1 MSILNTPG
9 SSQTHIHTQVL
20 IIGAGVTGAGLVRDL
35 TLRGVGCI
43 LVEQKDLTA
52 GASGANHG
60 LLHSGARYIKSD
72 PASAVECRKEN
83 HILKKLAPHC
93 IDTCGGLFVAV
104 AGDDEK
110 YIADFP
116 QLCAQSG
123 ISARA
128 VDLADA
134 REMEPALS
142 DRLIAAYAV
151 DDAAIDPFRLTL
163 DNIAQAVDKGARFF
177 RFTRVT
183 GLTVK
188 QSEIAAVHLVDTRTG
203 REYTVR
209 AEIVVNAAGAWA
221 DQVAAQAGISIPMI
235 YSKGSLLV
243 TQSRITRRVVNRLRL
258 ATDAD
263 ILVPGGTVSI
273 LGTTSVRTETPD
285 NIYPEIEEIDHII
298 EEGAMMIPVLETTR
312 YIRVYC
318 GVRPLVG
325 DANGGDDR
333 KVSRGYALID
343 HTRDHVDN
351 FITITGGK
359 LTTYRFMAEK
369 TANLVC
375 QRLGIDPACQTCT
388 EPLPASTDGQWT
400 EPGLAPHQWM
410 KQNDPTDLLLCECE
424 MVSRHTVDQII
435 RDMGRLNITP
445 TLEAIGLRSRVGKG
459 PCQGAF
465 CSQRL
470 TAHLYD
476 RGVFKKNEG
485 IVNLHQFLS
494 ERWRGQHPLLWDAP
508 LIQAQLQEA
517 MHCGLFG
524 LELNDPKG
532 QPDKPGAGGGP
543 SGRVT
548 A

>member
-1 MSILNTPG
+1 MSISNMLTPHHQ
-9 SSQTHIHTQVL
+9 SIHTQVL

-35 TLRGVGCI
+35 SLRGVACV
-43 LVEQKDLTA
+43 LVEQKDVTA

-72 PASAVECRKEN
+72 PASAAECQTEN
-83 HILKKLAPHC
+83 HILKKLVPHC
-93 IDTCGGLFVAV
+93 IDACGGLFVAV
-104 AGDDEK
+104 EGDDET

-116 QLCAQSG
+116 RLCAQSG
-123 ISARA
+123 IAAEA

-134 REMEPALS
+134 RQMEPALS
-142 DRLIAAYAV
+142 DKLIAAYAV
-151 DDAAIDPFRLTL
+151 NDAAIDPFRLTL
-163 DNIAQAVDKGARFF
+163 DNIAQAVDHGAQFF

-183 GLTVK
+183 GFAIEQAKIV
-188 QSEIAAVHLVDTRTG
+188 AVQLVNTRTG
-203 REYTVR
+203 QEYTVR
-209 AEIVVNAAGAWA
+209 ADVVVNAAGAWA
-221 DQVAAQAGISIPMI
+221 DQVAGQAGISIPMI

-243 TQSRITRRVVNRLRL
+243 TQSRMSQRVINRLRL

-285 NIYPEIEEIDHII
+285 DIYPEIEEIDRIV
-298 EEGAMMIPVLETTR
+298 EEGAMMIPALETTR

-325 DANGGDDR
+325 DQNSGDDR

-369 TANLVC
+369 TADLVC
-375 QRLGIDPACQTCT
+375 RQLGIDPSCRTCT
-388 EPLPASTDGQWT
+388 EPLPPSTGGQWT

-410 KQNDPTDLLLCECE
+410 KKNDPTDLLLCECE
-424 MVSRHTVDQII
+424 MVSQHTVDQII
-435 RDMGRLNITP
+435 NDMAGSNITP

-465 CSQRL
+465 CSLRL

-476 RGVFKKNEG
+476 RGVFKKNDG
-485 IVNLHQFLS
+485 MVNLHQFLN

-508 LIQAQLQEA
+508 LIQSQLQEA

-524 LELNDPKG
+524 LELNDPG
-532 QPDKPGAGGGP
+532 RQPNESGP
-543 SGRVT
+543 DEPNLH

>member
-1 MSILNTPG
+1 MPISNHHP
-9 SSQTHIHTQVL
+9 IHTQVL

-35 TLRGVGCI
+35 TLRGIACI
-43 LVEQKDLTA
+43 LVEQKDVTA

-72 PASAVECRKEN
+72 PASAMECQKEN

-93 IDTCGGLFVAV
+93 IDACGGLFVAV
-104 AGDDEK
+104 KGDDEK

-116 QLCAQSG
+116 RLCAQSG
-123 ISARA
+123 ITTQAI
-128 VDLADA
+128 DLADA
-134 REMEPALS
+134 RQMEPALS
-142 DRLIAAYAV
+142 DKLIAAYAV

-163 DNIAQAVDKGARFF
+163 DNIAQAVDNGAQFF

-183 GLTVK
+183 EFTIK
-188 QSEIAAVHLVDTRTG
+188 QSKMVAVQLVNTRTKKK
-203 REYTVR
+203 YTIR
-209 AEIVVNAAGAWA
+209 ADVVINAAGAWA

-243 TQSRITRRVVNRLRL
+243 TQSRITQRVVNRLRL

-285 NIYPEIEEIDHII
+285 DIYPEIEEIDHIV
-298 EEGAMMIPVLETTR
+298 EEGAMMIPALETTR

-325 DANGGDDR
+325 DESGGDDR

-343 HTRDHVDN
+343 HARDHVDN

-369 TANLVC
+369 TADLVC
-375 QRLGIDPACQTCT
+375 HRLGIDRPCQTGT
-388 EPLPASTDGQWT
+388 EPLPASTGGQWT

-410 KQNDPTDLLLCECE
+410 KKNDPTDLLLCECE
-424 MVSRHTVDQII
+424 MVSQHTVDQII
-435 RDMGRLNITP
+435 SDMTRLNIAP

-476 RGVFKKNEG
+476 RGIFKENEG
-485 IVNLHQFLS
+485 MVNLHQFLS
-494 ERWRGQHPLLWDAP
+494 ERWRGQHPLLWDAS
-508 LIQAQLQEA
+508 LIQSQLQEA

-532 QPDKPGAGGGP
+532 PPDESGP
-543 SGRVT
+543 SGAVPD